1 MKKSRFFFPLFLAFF
16 MASCLGM
23 KGEFGWAILD
33 EEQLDFLEKRMTNI
47 SEFTLTRDKLAFPN
61 DKTLAYIYKFS
72 RLPNPEAETYV
83 SLSRFQL
90 GFNEIEVS
98 RKRPDL
104 STSTIRGSFR
114 DLPTGKYLLKVS
126 YDEDVIDSVEFRIV
140 SPEGTAEEDE
150 DGSSNSD
157 DIEKYSKTRNGKD

>member
-1 MKKSRFFFPLFLAFF
+1 MKRFLFFLPLLLVSL
-16 MASCLGM
+16 MISCLGM

-33 EEQLDFLEKRMTNI
+33 EDQLDFLEKRMTNI

-126 YDEDVIDSVEFRIV
+126 YNEDVIDSVEFRIV
-140 SPEGTAEEDE
+140 SPAGTMDEDE
-150 DGSSNSD
+150 DAPSGSD